1 MRSRVRSGV
10 VLAVISSLALA
21 ATATPAEEGQA
32 SSGPAPEPAAP
43 APAAAPAT
51 AGNVERGKQISYTCL
66 GCHGVPGYKNAYPN
80 YSVPKLEGQHA
91 EYIVIALQAYRSGER
106 SHLTMH
112 SQASTLTDQDMQDIA
127 AFFSGKPLAPN
138 PSAAA
143 KAPEAAQV
151 CVACHGQDGVGI
163 TPQYPSLAGQHED
176 YIERALHDYKKGGRK
191 NPIMATF
198 ASQIKDADVRV
209 IAEYYS
215 QRKPSLETESRPS
228 TILTAG
234 SGH

>member
-1 MRSRVRSGV
+1 MRFRVRSGV
-10 VLAVISSLALA
+10 VLAVMSSLALA
-21 ATATPAEEGQA
+21 ATAASAQAGQTPA
-32 SSGPAPEPAAP
+32 AAP
-43 APAAAPAT
+43 AAPAAAPPAPAA
-51 AGNVERGKQISYTCL
+51 AGNVERGKAISYTCL

-112 SQASTLTDQDMQDIA
+112 SQASTLTDQDMQDIG

-138 PSAAA
+138 PASTA

-198 ASQIKDADVRV
+198 AGQVKDEDVRV

-215 QRKPSLETESRPS
+215 KRKPSLETEARPS
-228 TILTAG
+228 TFLTAG